1 MSFITY
7 LEQDKEKV
15 LPSMNEKIAQ
25 LRQML
30 FDKGCSVEKRPNG
43 YFSIMRQGG
52 SNRKVRFMVN
62 TTNTNF
68 CYEIVDSK
76 DESAAIMRENLMSV
90 SNDEI
95 INDIMGYIT

>member
-7 LEQDKEKV
+7 LEQEKV

-30 FDKGCSVEKRPNG
+30 FANGCSVEKRPNG